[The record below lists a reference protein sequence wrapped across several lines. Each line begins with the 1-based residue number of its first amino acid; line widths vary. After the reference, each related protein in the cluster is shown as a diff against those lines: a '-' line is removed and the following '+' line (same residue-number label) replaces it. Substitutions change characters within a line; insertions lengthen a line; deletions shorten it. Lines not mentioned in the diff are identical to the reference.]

1 MPKPKSPSHPHPYPQ
16 PQAQPQNQPQ
26 ALQTIDP
33 TALATVSGGARSGRS
48 ATSADTSSSGGSSD
62 AVLGALTGIL
72 DSLQSLTNQRSTGG
86 FNPEEMMMFMMMMQ
100 QRNSGGVQVVQPSL
114 PVIYADGTQ
123 RIF

>member
-1 MPKPKSPSHPHPYPQ
+1 MPTPKSPSPPP
-16 PQAQPQNQPQ
+16 PQAQAQ

-33 TALATVSGGARSGRS
+33 TALAAVSGGARSGRS
-48 ATSADTSSSGGSSD
+48 ATSADSSSGGGGSSD

-72 DSLQSLTNQRSTGG
+72 DSLQSLTKQRSPG
-86 FNPEEMMMFMMMMQ
+86 FNPEEMMMFMMMMG
-100 QRNSGGVQVVQPSL
+100 QRNNAVQVVQPAL